1 MFKLRSISGLI
12 SASLVAVPAMLSFPV
27 NGWAQ
32 IEEIVVTTRRREENL
47 QEVPISIT
55 TLGAAEI
62 ERYGIYNIGDVAKY
76 TAGME
81 YDEGYGA
88 QDTRIV
94 LRGLS
99 PTRGRPNV
107 AFLMDGIDFTGEAI
121 QSAGGGLLV
130 NQRLIDVERIE
141 VVKGPQSALYGRSAF
156 AGAVQYVTK
165 NPNMEEL
172 DGEVFVDVADEE
184 QYFVSGAIGGP
195 VTERFGLR
203 LNGMWYDREGFYTN
217 TVTNETVGG
226 TDGWGLALK
235 GVWEPTENL
244 SFTPRLAY
252 SDDHFDVGA
261 QARVPSNT
269 LVDLIS
275 PIPGGTLIE
284 NSFFGNG
291 GLYPDCTAAGGP
303 GAPTAD
309 NTITGCTGTPK
320 VLVTGMIPD
329 ADQLQIVQAPD
340 PFTGNNYNGTEHE
353 LLTFTLVASWDVG
366 FGEFSSYTGISD
378 SEFEQRFEGN
388 WDAMPAG
395 DYASLDGM
403 YSFTLPPCMDSNG
416 NPFPN
421 CSRSQQQ
428 IAWDNQIDLF
438 SQEIRYASA
447 FDGPVQFTLG
457 GLYWNE
463 DAGQES
469 VGNATIAPSIVRGTA
484 GGAPGF
490 FGSIVAQPPAFS
502 VYPDVVFAPHTFVG
516 RDTEHWSVY
525 GLVEWDIA
533 SAWKLSF
540 EGRYVDEELTVE
552 GPVCDPLATEALTG
566 LPPLVDPITG
576 GPACQFV
583 YRGPSSTAL
592 SVAGG
597 TLPVGTYVQAVTF
610 TGTGKTSDSF
620 FTPKVTLE
628 WTPTNNQMWYFSWAE
643 GKKPGGLSTISAG
656 TFFDVQG
663 RSFEQETLT
672 NWEIGGKTA
681 WLDNNLVINGAA
693 FFQDYTD
700 KQVGVTQFNP
710 RTQSDFGSIENAGE
724 AEIWGIEVSAQ
735 WQPGERWLLSAG
747 YTWLDAEYT
756 FFESITGSAN
766 EVARAQAAGNGG
778 CLEIIPSA
786 IDNTDDIRDR
796 CRVNRT
802 GNTIEDIPE
811 NAFAGN
817 VNYTA
822 PIGGG
827 GLNWFTELSAIFTDE
842 RWIEENNVT
851 LLDSYWLFDL
861 RLGLMSDSW
870 DVVFYVE
877 NVTDDDTSKSATDV
891 GSQTNTHR
899 QGQWPPGPTD
909 GVIVNLP
916 DPRIYGLRTTFRF

>member
-1 MFKLRSISGLI
+1 M
-12 SASLVAVPAMLSFPV
+12 
-27 NGWAQ
+27 
-32 IEEIVVTTRRREENL
+32 
-47 QEVPISIT
+47 
-55 TLGAAEI
+55 
-62 ERYGIYNIGDVAKY
+62 
-76 TAGME
+76 
-81 YDEGYGA
+81 
-88 QDTRIV
+88 
-94 LRGLS
+94 
-99 PTRGRPNV
+99 
-107 AFLMDGIDFTGEAI
+107 
-121 QSAGGGLLV
+121 
-130 NQRLIDVERIE
+130 
-141 VVKGPQSALYGRSAF
+141 
-156 AGAVQYVTK
+156 
-165 NPNMEEL
+165 
-172 DGEVFVDVADEE
+172 
-184 QYFVSGAIGGP
+184 
-195 VTERFGLR
+195 
-203 LNGMWYDREGFYTN
+203 
-217 TVTNETVGG
+217 
-226 TDGWGLALK
+226 
-235 GVWEPTENL
+235 WEPTERL
-244 SFTPRLAY
+244 SFAPRLAY

-261 QARVPSNT
+261 QARVLSNT

-309 NTITGCTGTPK
+309 NTITGCTGTAK
-320 VLVTGMIPD
+320 VLTTGMIPD

-428 IAWDNQIDLF
+428 TAWDNQIDLF

-463 DAGQES
+463 DASQVS
-469 VGNATIAPSIVRGTA
+469 VGNATVAPSIVRGTA

-490 FGSIVAQPPAFS
+490 FGAIEAQPPAFT
-502 VYPDVVFAPHTFVG
+502 VYSDIFRPQDSFVG
-516 RDTEHWSVY
+516 RETEHWSAY
-525 GLVEWDIA
+525 GLIEWDI
-533 SAWKLSF
+533 SQAWKISA
-540 EGRYVDEELTVE
+540 EGRYVDEETTVE

-576 GPACQFV
+576 GPACQFEF
-583 YRGPSSTAL
+583 RGPSSTTL
-592 SVAGG
+592 SDAGG

-628 WTPTNNQMWYFSWAE
+628 WTPTDNQMWYFSWAE
-643 GKKPGGLSTISAG
+643 GKKPGGLTTVSAG
-656 TFFDVQG
+656 TFFSIEG
-663 RSFEQETLT
+663 REFTSETLT
-672 NWEIGGKTA
+672 NWEIGGKTG
-681 WLDNNLVINGAA
+681 WLDGGLVVNGAV

-710 RTQSDFGSIENAGE
+710 RTQSDFGAIENAGE
-724 AEIWGIEVSAQ
+724 AEVWGIELSAQ

-747 YTWLDAEYT
+747 YTWIDAEYT
-756 FFESITGSAN
+756 EFESITGSAN

-786 IDNTDDIRDR
+786 IPNTDDIRDR
-796 CRVNRT
+796 CRINRT
-802 GNTIEDIPE
+802 GNKIEDIPE
-811 NAFAGN
+811 NAFVGG

-827 GLNWFTELSAIFTDE
+827 GLNWFAEANAIFTDE
-842 RWIEENNVT
+842 RWVEENNVQ
-851 LLDSYWLFDL
+851 LLDSYWLFDF

-870 DVVFYVE
+870 DVVFYVD
-877 NVTDDDTSKSATDV
+877 NLTDDDTSKSALDV
-891 GSQTNTHR
+891 GSQTDTHR

-916 DPRIYGLRTTFRF
+916 DPRIYGLRATFRF